1 MKSDKKSFQGN
12 LRSYFLS
19 DKEITNRNDLL
30 RKKRFTRNLYL
41 VTAICWGLIPVMR
54 VAFGDKFGFN
64 DFIFGGL
71 AILYA
76 GLVLAKNKEIGGIK
90 KEIEKEKKTEIII

>member
-41 VTAICWGLIPVMR
+41 VTAICWGLDPIYKVCS
-54 VAFGDKFGFN
+54 GYKLKFN
-64 DFIFGGL
+64 DFILVGL